1 MRSNICPEVPSRRSG
16 DDGSTSE
23 LIMRAVAAA
32 PWALECEGKGGRSSA
47 SRVYVHSDFGEP
59 SLETRLSVLAIIGQV
74 FNWTDSYSSYINSRT
89 LRTFT
94 MDNGDTALFARVP
107 RRIAP
112 PNTSSDDG
120 NLVSWVLFARSEVAL
135 GVQDLTSRLRRAQSW
150 LFWDFHAEAPT
161 ITRR

>member
-1 MRSNICPEVPSRRSG
+1 
-16 DDGSTSE
+16 
-23 LIMRAVAAA
+23 
-32 PWALECEGKGGRSSA
+32 
-47 SRVYVHSDFGEP
+47 
-59 SLETRLSVLAIIGQV
+59 
-74 FNWTDSYSSYINSRT
+74 
-89 LRTFT
+89 

-120 NLVSWVLFARSEVAL
+120 SLVSWVLFARNEVAL

>member
-1 MRSNICPEVPSRRSG
+1 
-16 DDGSTSE
+16 
-23 LIMRAVAAA
+23 
-32 PWALECEGKGGRSSA
+32 
-47 SRVYVHSDFGEP
+47 
-59 SLETRLSVLAIIGQV
+59 
-74 FNWTDSYSSYINSRT
+74 
-89 LRTFT
+89 

-120 NLVSWVLFARSEVAL
+120 NLVSWVLFARNEVAL